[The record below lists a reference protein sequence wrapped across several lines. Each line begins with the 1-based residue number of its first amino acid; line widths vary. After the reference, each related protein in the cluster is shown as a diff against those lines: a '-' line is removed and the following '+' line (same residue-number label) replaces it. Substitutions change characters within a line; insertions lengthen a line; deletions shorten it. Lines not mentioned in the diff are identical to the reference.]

1 MPTAATVGSNGGT
14 TQRRSAGRQSGS
26 DVMPAVPFIRAS
38 AEHREPTG
46 IDVSRQFTT
55 SAQDLGVFDIPAY
68 GYVRSLWILVTVSGG
83 TGGTPSVTATED
95 APWNT
100 LTNLYLTE
108 PNGAVIAQFNS
119 GYDCYLANKYGGYR
133 HVLGSDLKQ
142 AKSYVQVPSN
152 GSAWSFALRVPVE
165 LNLRDGLGALP
176 NQNAA
181 ATFKLRM
188 TLNSF
193 AGVATGTAP
202 TTLPTARIRVYLE
215 AWDQPEVSSQG
226 ATNQITPPA
235 MNTTQFWTA
244 QNYTVN
250 AGLNTIRLTRVGNYI
265 RDLILVHRRA
275 GTSRAN
281 GEADL
286 VAVDPLYVYLDTRPL
301 DILQPD
307 MFIHQ
312 QFERTGFG
320 APVGSATN
328 ANETPGG
335 LDNGVRSYDFCHE
348 FDGTIG
354 HENRDLWLPT
364 LGSTRLELQGNFAN
378 AGTLTVLTNDVAI
391 AGSVFI

>member
-1 MPTAATVGSNGGT
+1 MPTAATTSGGT
-14 TQRRSAGRQSGS
+14 TQKRNAGRQSGS

-46 IDVSRQFTT
+46 IDVSRQLTT

-83 TGGTPSVTATED
+83 SGGSGTTPAED

-100 LTNLYLTE
+100 LTNLFLTE

-133 HVLGSDLKQ
+133 HVLGSDFRQ
-142 AKSYVQVPSN
+142 AKSYVQVPAAA
-152 GSAWSFALRVPVE
+152 SAWSFALRIPVE
-165 LNLRDGLGALP
+165 INLRDGLGSLP

-181 ATFKLRM
+181 ATFKLRA
-188 TLNSF
+188 TLNASTNIF
-193 AGVATGTAP
+193 TGGTAP
-202 TTLPTARIRVYLE
+202 TTMPTARIRVYLE
-215 AWDQPEVSSQG
+215 AWDQPEVSSAGQ
-226 ATNQITPPA
+226 TNQITPPA
-235 MNTTQFWTA
+235 MNTTQFWSV

-265 RDLILVHRRA
+265 RDLILVQRRA

-281 GEADL
+281 GESDL

-307 MFIHQ
+307 LFLHQ
-312 QFERTGFG
+312 QFERTGYG
-320 APVGSATN
+320 AVVGAGTT

-335 LDNGVRSYDFCHE
+335 LDNGVRAYDFAHE

-378 AGTLTVLTNDVAI
+378 AGVLTVLTNDVAI